1 MIPSRLLPILSAGL
15 MVAAFATTSAA
26 TAQQTAADRDDAA
39 LAYAQC
45 MRDNGFTEFEDPT
58 PDGDLRIRVTPE
70 SAPRFQAA
78 GEACRD
84 LAPEGFRDEDISP
97 EDLEALIK
105 LSQCVRDNG
114 VPNFPDPD
122 ADGRFDLRGVSSG
135 PNDPKIEAAM
145 DACNDLRQGVG
156 RIVVGG

>member
-1 MIPSRLLPILSAGL
+1 MILPKLLPTLSAGL
-15 MVAAFATTSAA
+15 MVAALVTSAA
-26 TAQQTAADRDDAA
+26 TAQQTPADNQDAA

-58 PDGDLRIRVTPE
+58 PHGDLRIRVTPD
-70 SAPRFQAA
+70 SAPRFRTAS
-78 GEACRD
+78 EACRD

-97 EDLEALIK
+97 EDLDALIK
-105 LSQCVRDNG
+105 LSQCVRENG

-122 ADGRFDLRGVSSG
+122 ADGRFDLSGVSSG
-135 PNDPKIEAAM
+135 PDDPKIEAAM
-145 DACNDLRQGVG
+145 DACSDLRQGVG

>member
-1 MIPSRLLPILSAGL
+1 MIPSKLFPNLSAGL
-15 MVAAFATTSAA
+15 LVAALATSGA
-26 TAQQTAADRDDAA
+26 TAQQTPADREDTA

-84 LAPEGFRDEDISP
+84 LPPEGFRDEDISP
-97 EDLEALIK
+97 EDLEALVK
-105 LSQCVRDNG
+105 LSQCVRENG
-114 VPNFPDPD
+114 VPNFPDPQ

-135 PNDPKIEAAM
+135 PDDPKIEVAM